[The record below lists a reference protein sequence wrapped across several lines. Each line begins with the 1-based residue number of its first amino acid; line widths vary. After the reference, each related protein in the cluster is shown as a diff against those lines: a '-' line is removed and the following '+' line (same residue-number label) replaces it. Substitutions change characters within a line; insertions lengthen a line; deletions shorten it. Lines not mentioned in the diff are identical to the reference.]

1 MTTLLVNGVAKGV
14 PQIRSTDT
22 LKSPVWENEGF
33 ELVAYTPHCSG
44 ETKWVLPTPCVTH
57 LGVNTDRGSSG
68 HLSMYGDI
76 VFNHGSLITIHFPM
90 QTCVTKGWWQVRKY
104 WVLQRKRGMNRASLV
119 NGCWPG
125 LLCERYPSLTPWSV
139 FCLEIYINFLSCY
152 YTGRSPGIS
161 TCRGKTRV
169 ICSSRYKSVL
179 KLRLLFVLV

>member
-14 PQIRSTDT
+14 PQIRSTGT

-57 LGVNTDRGSSG
+57 LGVNTDRASSG

-125 LLCERYPSLTPWSV
+125 LIVAARKSCVSATLPPPPGAFSV
-139 FCLEIYINFLSCY
+139 WKFI
-152 YTGRSPGIS
+152 
-161 TCRGKTRV
+161 
-169 ICSSRYKSVL
+169 
-179 KLRLLFVLV
+179 